1 MEMEAVARA
10 PRWTASIGSR
20 RDSQTTRHAII
31 LAGSMSQLQEVTIKM
46 VKPHT
51 HFQCQCHV
59 KHNLTQHIY
68 CLLSCF
74 FPGQATVTLHQGQGH
89 RNERVCLLKAYT
101 IAPANR
107 TGYRNKHDQHTL
119 FQKYHWGPSER
130 RGGAHTDFP
139 ELLDAIL
146 N

>member
-1 MEMEAVARA
+1 MEAVARA

-31 LAGSMSQLQEVTIKM
+31 LPGSMSQLQEVTIKM

-68 CLLSCF
+68 CLLSSF

-101 IAPANR
+101 IAPPTAQGIEINMINTHCFKSI
-107 TGYRNKHDQHTL
+107 TGE
-119 FQKYHWGPSER
+119 PSER

-139 ELLDAIL
+139 GLLDTIL